1 MYYYWER
8 FHVCGFVIINWL
20 HYNSFNQYF
29 VEFQTKLHANRWM
42 SLTPKI
48 SISLTFHN
56 VSYFFV
62 FMALNDIVIN
72 IFQTSI
78 SSSLL
83 VCLYIWTIYM
93 YTLSTQKKLNT
104 ILNVFSNVYIT
115 INISLSYFLFLFTM
129 SSEGLKRVAWPPPL
143 ESSHYTEPVEY
154 QQQQQPQWQ
163 PISQQQQ
170 PAQQQQVL
178 NAWL

>member
-1 MYYYWER
+1 
-8 FHVCGFVIINWL
+8 
-20 HYNSFNQYF
+20 
-29 VEFQTKLHANRWM
+29 
-42 SLTPKI
+42 
-48 SISLTFHN
+48 
-56 VSYFFV
+56 
-62 FMALNDIVIN
+62 MALNDIVIN
-72 IFQTSI
+72 IFQTSL
-78 SSSLL
+78 SSSMF
-83 VCLYIWTIYM
+83 VCLFIHLNYLHVYIEHT
-93 YTLSTQKKLNT
+93 KKLNT

-178 NAWL
+178 NA